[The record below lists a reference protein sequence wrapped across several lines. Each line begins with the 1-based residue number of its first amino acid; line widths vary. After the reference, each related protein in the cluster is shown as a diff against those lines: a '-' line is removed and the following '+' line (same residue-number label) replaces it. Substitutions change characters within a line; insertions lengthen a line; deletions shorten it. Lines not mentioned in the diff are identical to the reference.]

1 MNDDGRG
8 LAAAVLGD
16 FNGAVI
22 DEDVALELLEEGN
35 MGDEFT
41 GRRDTALGWRSR
53 LPSCAWWIVLERRL
67 RLTSFS
73 LVSEIGSETTR
84 DSPQHGQEV
93 SNMSDVL
100 LK

>member
-41 GRRDTALGWRSR
+41 GTRDTALGWR
-53 LPSCAWWIVLERRL
+53 
-67 RLTSFS
+67 
-73 LVSEIGSETTR
+73 
-84 DSPQHGQEV
+84 
-93 SNMSDVL
+93 
-100 LK
+100 

>member
-22 DEDVALELLEEGN
+22 DEDVALELLEGGN

-41 GRRDTALGWRSR
+41 GTRDTALGWRSR
-53 LPSCAWWIVLERRL
+53 LPSRAWWIVLERRL
-67 RLTSFS
+67 RLTSS
-73 LVSEIGSETTR
+73 LLVSEIESETTR
-84 DSPQHGQEV
+84 DSPQHGQVV